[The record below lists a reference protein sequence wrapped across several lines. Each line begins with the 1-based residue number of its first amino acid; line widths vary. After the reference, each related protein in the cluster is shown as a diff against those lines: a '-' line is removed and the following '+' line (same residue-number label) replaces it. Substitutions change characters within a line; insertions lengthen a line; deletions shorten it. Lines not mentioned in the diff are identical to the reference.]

1 MKITDTCTEN
11 FPIEFTGENTF
22 ICGSG
27 VAFQTVASTELGKL
41 MADNNTVLVTDPYL
55 FPNMR
60 NMSDEQIYERDL
72 LSLLISLKAKKIIFC
87 AKDKK
92 NSSMFQRIETQLENH
107 GIILEFDQRLEECH
121 DRFWYCPETQKS
133 IVFGTSLNGIGK
145 KICRID
151 ELTELETGELKQY
164 FISAGIIV
172 ESADEEE

>member
-1 MKITDTCTEN
+1 
-11 FPIEFTGENTF
+11 
-22 ICGSG
+22 
-27 VAFQTVASTELGKL
+27 
-41 MADNNTVLVTDPYL
+41 
-55 FPNMR
+55 
-60 NMSDEQIYERDL
+60 
-72 LSLLISLKAKKIIFC
+72 
-87 AKDKK
+87 
-92 NSSMFQRIETQLENH
+92 MFQRIETQLENH